1 MASSALRIA
10 DHDRQ
15 DTLAPSPGLNAE
27 HRLGAAHRLQVLAGL
42 PAGSVWQADRI
53 AHHAGAVHPTGFS
66 ALDDELPG
74 GGWPTGA
81 LIELLLE
88 RPGVGELSMLLP
100 VLARTAPE
108 QWIVWLAPPLQPYA
122 PALVRAGVPLARLL
136 IVRPEDP
143 QTLLWAIRQAAVSGS
158 CAAVL
163 AWVPRIDNTG
173 LRRLQLAAEESATPL
188 FLFRP
193 GTVAGQSSPA
203 PLRLALAARG
213 DLLEVRILKRRGP
226 PASRPILLEVHTTE
240 SAQPE
245 VEASPVTT
253 ARMR

>member
-1 MASSALRIA
+1 MHLIRWLTSRTVRKACELEDAVLKI
-10 DHDRQ
+10 
-15 DTLAPSPGLNAE
+15 LN
-27 HRLGAAHRLQVLAGL
+27 HQRDVLGANAVTAVEGALSEYRRVVRG
-42 PAGSVWQADRI
+42 GADRAAI
-53 AHHAGAVHPTGFS
+53 EGQMV
-66 ALDDELPG
+66 ALEHVANKWLRPY
-74 GGWPTGA
+74 PSHS
-81 LIELLLE
+81 LRENVLMLLE
-88 RPGVGELSMLLP
+88 IAV
-100 VLARTAPE
+100 
-108 QWIVWLAPPLQPYA
+108 
-122 PALVRAGVPLARLL
+122 L

-226 PASRPILLEVHTTE
+226 PASRPILLEVHAADG
-240 SAQPE
+240 AQPE

>member
-10 DHDRQ
+10 DYDRQ

-27 HRLGAAHRLQVLAGL
+27 HRLSTAHRLQVLAGL

-74 GGWPTGA
+74 GGWPAGA

-173 LRRLQLAAEESATPL
+173 LRRLQLAAEESTTPL

-226 PASRPILLEVHTTE
+226 PASRPILLEVHATE
-240 SAQPE
+240 GAQPE

>member
-1 MASSALRIA
+1 MATAALRIA
-10 DHDRQ
+10 EGNRQ
-15 DTLAPSPGLNAE
+15 DTPAPGLAPGAE
-27 HRLGAAHRLQVLAGL
+27 HRRSVLAGL

-53 AHHAGAVHPTGFS
+53 AHHAGAVRPTGFS

-100 VLARTAPE
+100 VLARSLPD
-108 QWIVWLAPPLQPYA
+108 QWIVWLAPPLLPYA
-122 PALVRAGVPLARLL
+122 PALARAGVPLARLL

-143 QTLLWAIRQAAVSGS
+143 QTLLWATRQATVSGS

-193 GTVAGQSSPA
+193 SAVAGQSSPA

-226 PASRPILLEVHTTE
+226 PAGRPILLEVHAAEGTP
-240 SAQPE
+240 AE
-245 VEASPVTT
+245 VEAPPGKS

>member
-10 DHDRQ
+10 DYDRQ

-53 AHHAGAVHPTGFS
+53 AQHSGAVHPTGFS

-74 GGWPTGA
+74 GGWPAGA
-81 LIELLLE
+81 LIELLLD

-100 VLARTAPE
+100 VLARTPPE
-108 QWIVWLAPPLQPYA
+108 QWVVWLAPPLQPYA

-173 LRRLQLAAEESATPL
+173 LRRLQLAAEESTTPL

-226 PASRPILLEVHTTE
+226 PASRPILLEVHATE

>member
-27 HRLGAAHRLQVLAGL
+27 HRLNAAHRLQVLAGL

-53 AHHAGAVHPTGFS
+53 AHHSGTVHPTGFS

-74 GGWPTGA
+74 GGWPAGA

-100 VLARTAPE
+100 VLARTPPE
-108 QWIVWLAPPLQPYA
+108 QWVVWLAPPLQPYA

-226 PASRPILLEVHTTE
+226 PASRPILLEVHAADG
-240 SAQPE
+240 AQPE
-245 VEASPVTT
+245 AEASPLTL

>member
-74 GGWPTGA
+74 GGWPAGA

-213 DLLEVRILKRRGP
+213 DLLEVH
-226 PASRPILLEVHTTE
+226 ATE

>member
-1 MASSALRIA
+1 MATSALRIA
-10 DHDRQ
+10 EGNRQ
-15 DTLAPSPGLNAE
+15 DTLAPELG
-27 HRLGAAHRLQVLAGL
+27 LGAAHRCSVLAGL

-53 AHHAGAVHPTGFS
+53 AHHAGAVRPTGFS

-74 GGWPTGA
+74 GGWPAGA

-100 VLARTAPE
+100 VLARSLPD

-143 QTLLWAIRQAAVSGS
+143 QTLLWATRQATVSGS
-158 CAAVL
+158 CATVL

-193 GTVAGQSSPA
+193 SAVAGQSSPA

-226 PASRPILLEVHTTE
+226 PASRPILLEVHAAEGTPADAET
-240 SAQPE
+240 P
-245 VEASPVTT
+245 PRKN

>member
-10 DHDRQ
+10 DYDRQ

-74 GGWPTGA
+74 GGWPAGA

-173 LRRLQLAAEESATPL
+173 LRRLQLAAEESTTPL

-226 PASRPILLEVHTTE
+226 PASRPILLEVHATE